1 MMRRREFLG
10 MGAGAL
16 ALGSLP
22 RFARA
27 ADALAAHVA
36 QPQDWATPTE
46 YFDREITPTRVFFV
60 RSHFGPPALR
70 PGRRL
75 RIGGLVARPLDLG
88 VADLRRFEEVTLTSV
103 LQCAGNGRA
112 LAAPRVP
119 GVQ

>member
-10 MGAGAL
+10 LGAF

-22 RFARA
+22 RLSLA
-27 ADALAAHVA
+27 ADALASHVA
-36 QPQDWATPTE
+36 QPQDLATPLE

-75 RIGGLVARPLDLG
+75 RIDGLVDQPLDLG
-88 VADLRRFEEVTLTSV
+88 VADLRRFEEVTITTV
-103 LQCAGNGRA
+103 LQCA
-112 LAAPRVP
+112 
-119 GVQ
+119 